1 MPYPRHFGQENCVVL
16 PFLSLILTPPP
27 LPCFFFNPKPLK
39 GVVLINV
46 IAFSNSSSASLP
58 PFQKWGEGLRRMMVE
73 GEALCVF
80 GKGHGEMDMRS
91 VSAYPAPLSAD
102 STAGLRAVRGDLMA
116 QAPDSSC
123 ALLLSSPQPFTP
135 SNDARVCSP
144 EAPGVFDLHP
154 SLPPPHTAPSPP
166 PTRLSGISAIPPP
179 SAGSEPPKGRLPSPQ
194 LQVTNG
200 RKAGLR
206 RLRAK
211 LGAARR
217 QPLPQCAP
225 LGAPAAEPLRG
236 G

>member
-1 MPYPRHFGQENCVVL
+1 
-16 PFLSLILTPPP
+16 
-27 LPCFFFNPKPLK
+27 
-39 GVVLINV
+39 
-46 IAFSNSSSASLP
+46 
-58 PFQKWGEGLRRMMVE
+58 MVE

-166 PTRLSGISAIPPP
+166 PHPPF
-179 SAGSEPPKGRLPSPQ
+179 RDFCNSPA
-194 LQVTNG
+194 LCG
-200 RKAGLR
+200 K
-206 RLRAK
+206 RAS
-211 LGAARR
+211 
-217 QPLPQCAP
+217 
-225 LGAPAAEPLRG
+225 
-236 G
+236 